1 MHVIPEQAELLRV
14 SAYFLD
20 YAAWRMGR
28 STEVRYKRMTLCKA
42 QHSEELGHKVTAGAC
57 VCMRNGVRII
67 KFNCS
72 VDDVSGLSLATVQFV
87 LWLPI
92 RSSPIEPIELSWDA

>member
-28 STEVRYKRMTLCKA
+28 STEVRYKRKTLCMT
-42 QHSEELGHKVTAGAC
+42 QHSGELGHKVTAGH
-57 VCMRNGVRII
+57 
-67 KFNCS
+67 
-72 VDDVSGLSLATVQFV
+72 VSARGMVFG
-87 LWLPI
+87 
-92 RSSPIEPIELSWDA
+92 